1 MHCWYL
7 RGSDKV
13 EQEPA
18 RWAPAGRPA
27 EESARKGIQNILE
40 LQRGQGV
47 QKGVPAD
54 KTEVAGENQVA
65 ERLLGRCGP
74 NCRPKRSLDKSG
86 P

>member
-7 RGSDKV
+7 RGSDKE

-18 RWAPAGRPA
+18 RWAQQGFQQKSLPGRA
-27 EESARKGIQNILE
+27 YRTFWE

-54 KTEVAGENQVA
+54 KTEVAGEDQVA
-65 ERLLGRCGP
+65 ERLLGNVVLTVDPREV
-74 NCRPKRSLDKSG
+74 
-86 P
+86 

>member
-7 RGSDKV
+7 RGSDKE

-18 RWAPAGRPA
+18 RWAPAGLPA
-27 EESARKGIQNILE
+27 AESARRAHRTFWE

-54 KTEVAGENQVA
+54 KTEVAGEDQVA
-65 ERLLGRCGP
+65 ERLLGQCGP
-74 NCRPKRSLDKSG
+74 NCRPKRSLGKSG